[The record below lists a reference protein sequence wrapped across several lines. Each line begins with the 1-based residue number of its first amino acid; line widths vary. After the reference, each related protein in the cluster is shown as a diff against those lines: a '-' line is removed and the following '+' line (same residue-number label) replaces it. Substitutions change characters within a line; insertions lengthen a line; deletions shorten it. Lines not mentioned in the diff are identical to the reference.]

1 MSKDPNYLIIFLVL
15 AIILFYSLYI
25 NSSLR
30 CDKLMNTIEDQDQV
44 LILQDEAIN
53 RQNQIINIHN
63 SKIIRQNPFFQ
74 NDAKKITKQA

>member
-15 AIILFYSLYI
+15 AIILF
-25 NSSLR
+25 SSLR

-53 RQNQIINIHN
+53 RQNQIIKIHN